1 LRAFPRRLIAAS
13 GLAAALV
20 VGVPVRAAD
29 SLVLTRF
36 GDYLESLRAQIGIPG
51 VAAVIVGPTDIAYER
66 ALGQQDVERLVA
78 TSPDTPFH
86 LDGLTETMTAT
97 LVLRCVQD
105 GQISLEDPVSKFGGG
120 SNDSIRRILMH
131 TNYDGSV
138 FSYSPQRLDLLKP
151 VVEKCNA
158 LGSFRAALANLL
170 KRDGMRNSVPGPDAI
185 FVQPSPNSIGQDDID
200 RYKGVLDRLAVPYAV
215 DAQKRITKSQY
226 SVTGLSAASG
236 LISSARDYARFD
248 LDLKSGTLLG
258 FDVLS
263 LAWNPPAGKPHGMG
277 WFVQGYNGEKVV
289 WAFGQS
295 TGSSSLAVILPTR
308 SMTLILLANSDGLSK
323 GFGLENGDLNAS
335 PFGKLF
341 LSLFVK

>member
-51 VAAVIVGPTDIAYER
+51 VAAVIVGPTDIAY
-66 ALGQQDVERLVA
+66 
-78 TSPDTPFH
+78 
-86 LDGLTETMTAT
+86 
-97 LVLRCVQD
+97 VLRCVQD